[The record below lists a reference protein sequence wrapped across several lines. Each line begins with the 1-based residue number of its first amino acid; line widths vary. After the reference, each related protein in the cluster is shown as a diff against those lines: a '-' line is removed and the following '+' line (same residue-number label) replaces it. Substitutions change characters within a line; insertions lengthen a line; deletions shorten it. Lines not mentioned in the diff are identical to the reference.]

1 MPRAQYPM
9 PADFPQHAAIMSS
22 KDLAVHYGS
31 WPGCIARWRRI
42 CGIPARITNT
52 AAPAP
57 ANFAALAPTMTRH
70 EAQAFFGRGEK
81 VVQRWAA
88 EHGVKFRKTAT
99 ILSGQRRSKVT
110 DTQRDMTRAGQAA
123 EFLQR
128 FGPVF
133 RCEGTGRQNPKG
145 KFWRRG
151 NAYPLTDADII
162 ERAEFKGFDADA
174 WKRIPT
180 THTEG
185 ARA

>member
-1 MPRAQYPM
+1 M
-9 PADFPQHAAIMSS
+9 PADFPEHAAIMTS
-22 KDLAVHYGS
+22 KELTAHYGS

-42 CGIPARITNT
+42 CGVPASIPNAP
-52 AAPAP
+52 AAAP
-57 ANFAALAPTMTRH
+57 ANFASLAPTMTRH
-70 EAQAFFGRGEK
+70 EAESFFGCGEK
-81 VVQRWAA
+81 VLQRWASQ
-88 EHGVKFRKTAT
+88 HGVKFRRQ
-99 ILSGQRRSKVT
+99 ISVVSGQRRHKIN

-133 RCEGTGRQNPKG
+133 RCEGTGRQNPRG

-151 NAYPLTDADII
+151 NAYPLTDAEII
-162 ERAEFKGFDADA
+162 DRAEFRGFDADA